1 MEVSREF
8 ELAYVVAILVDKNFI
23 ERNFIAIVAE
33 VTLEINCEVLLKAS
47 GVRKYNWI
55 DISFAFKFCGIPY
68 RAIRYFQ
75 MRIRSIKLYMIL
87 II

>member
-1 MEVSREF
+1 LDVCLEF
-8 ELAYVVAILVDKNFI
+8 ELACVISILVDKNFI

-33 VTLEINCEVLLKAS
+33 VTLEINCEVLLQAS

-68 RAIRYFQ
+68 GAIRYFQ
-75 MRIRSIKLYMIL
+75 MRICSIKLHMTL